1 MSQTDTKCHW
11 HLPADSKRTLPHHY
25 AILPFTYTNTH
36 AHAFTPKVFA
46 AYHVFSDQLTLAGD
60 RKPATKTEICGSQQ
74 RNQDCSLRA
83 GNGKFRPLHI
93 PVHLASGS
101 TFKKNRKHA
110 RKCACGQRERRW
122 RRIRIYASNLSI
134 CLLHML
140 LPSQTRAYAS
150 TRTTGFFVFWNSCCQ
165 HRRPAAPLRTISLT
179 DIKYDI
185 NVFVLAGFQW
195 LQPGLSC
202 MFCYQVN
209 YFP

>member
-101 TFKKNRKHA
+101 TLKKIENMEGSVRAGKESAVDDESGSTQATCPSVCCTCCFRLRPELTH
-110 RKCACGQRERRW
+110 RLEQRGSLCFE
-122 RRIRIYASNLSI
+122 
-134 CLLHML
+134 
-140 LPSQTRAYAS
+140 T
-150 TRTTGFFVFWNSCCQ
+150 
-165 HRRPAAPLRTISLT
+165 AAVNIGVQQRHL
-179 DIKYDI
+179 
-185 NVFVLAGFQW
+185 
-195 LQPGLSC
+195 GL
-202 MFCYQVN
+202 
-209 YFP
+209 